1 MSGRSFALVLLLATA
16 GAAGAAS
23 AACAPL
29 VDADAALS
37 NGDVAALFAAHE
49 GAEAAGC
56 VTDEQAQIAR
66 WLALGLRG
74 KAYKESDNFAEAEP
88 LLEEA
93 LSFAGPWPLQASL
106 GDAARSRG
114 AFDEAAEHYQ
124 LALQDALVLASPV
137 SPYLD
142 QPPSETIFADLRAK
156 ANETRLAASTFVTVP
171 GRPACQIQAMGMWAT
186 EIVTPIRFVVD
197 EVTFTRDGEQAA
209 DELFACLNALDPAD
223 VASITIIGHTDE
235 TGTDAYNQALSERRA
250 ARVKE
255 YLEERGLRLPL
266 ATEGRGERE
275 LFVPDSAVAYT
286 DDQRL
291 QMSRR
296 VEVDIVKVGS

>member
-1 MSGRSFALVLLLATA
+1 MSGRSFALLLLLATG
-16 GAAGAAS
+16 GATGAAS
-23 AACAPL
+23 AACGPL
-29 VDADAALS
+29 VEADAALTR
-37 NGDVAALFAAHE
+37 GDVAALFEAHE

-56 VTDEQAQIAR
+56 LTDEQSQIAR

-74 KAYKESDNFAEAEP
+74 KAYQESDDFAEAEP
-88 LLEEA
+88 LLEQA
-93 LSFAGPWPLQASL
+93 LTFAGPWPLQASL

-124 LALQDALVLASPV
+124 LALQDALVLASPS

-142 QPPSETIFADLRAK
+142 QPPSEAIFADIRAK

-171 GRPACQIQAMGMWAT
+171 GRPACQIQSMGLWAT

-197 EVTFTRDGEQAA
+197 KVTFTPEGEQAA
-209 DELFACLNALDPAD
+209 DELFACLNALDPVAI
-223 VASITIIGHTDE
+223 ASITIIGHTDE
-235 TGTDAYNQALSERRA
+235 TGPDDHNQALSERRA

-255 YLEERGLRLPL
+255 YLEERGLKLPL

-275 LFVPDSAVAYT
+275 LFVPDSAVAYS
-286 DDQRL
+286 DAQRL

-296 VEVDIVKVGS
+296 VEVDVVKVGE